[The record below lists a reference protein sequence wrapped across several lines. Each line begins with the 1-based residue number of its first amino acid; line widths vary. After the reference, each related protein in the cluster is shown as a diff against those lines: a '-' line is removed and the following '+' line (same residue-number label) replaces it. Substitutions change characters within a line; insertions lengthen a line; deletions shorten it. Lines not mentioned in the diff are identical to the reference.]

1 MKNSHS
7 SWNIN
12 KGWERGGGGQLH
24 TTKWANYQPLVLKEW
39 QQRQSIIQKFEI
51 ITLAFL

>member
-1 MKNSHS
+1 MKNFHS
-7 SWNIN
+7 SWYIN
-12 KGWERGGGGQLH
+12 KGRERGGVQLH